1 MLKSMSIR
9 DQATFIYPLLYKI
22 HTLAEHPL
30 FGSAD
35 ENGNVFFPGM
45 ARPTTKEFHPNF
57 ILLIDT
63 LDKLFLWIGKE
74 VDPSIIQDLLSP
86 EENSPEV
93 FNLLI
98 PLSKK
103 ETDLSERLFGILSS
117 RQLQRMLS
125 PDIFIIRQGSSMET
139 HLVPYLVED
148 VHSPPRE
155 PKDMDYTEF
164 LRHIHNM
171 ITTKN
176 KT

>member
-1 MLKSMSIR
+1 MGVLIKR
-9 DQATFIYPLLYKI
+9 
-22 HTLAEHPL
+22 AE
-30 FGSAD
+30 F
-35 ENGNVFFPGM
+35 FFPGM
-45 ARPTTKEFHPNF
+45 ARPTNKSFSSKF
-57 ILLIDT
+57 VLLIDT
-63 LDKLFLWIGKE
+63 VEKLFLWFGSE
-74 VDPSIIQDLLSP
+74 VDSSIIDELLSL

-103 ETDLSERLFGILSS
+103 ETDLSERLFTILSS

-139 HLVPYLVED
+139 HLVPYLIED
-148 VHSPPRE
+148 VNNPPRE

-171 ITTKN
+171 ITIKN